1 MHASSTDL
9 NTRPATTA
17 KPRPVPMSRPAAIK
31 LVDLLATSDE
41 FRDEFMHDARTALES
56 WHFDQHTIDFFWFD
70 CKIGITR
77 LASKETIASA
87 REEILAMLA
96 AGFDQTTPQLDA
108 GLNGRRTLK

>member
-41 FRDEFMHDARTALES
+41 FRADFMRDARSALES
-56 WHFDQHTIDFFWFD
+56 WHFDQHCVDYFWFD

-87 REEILAMLA
+87 REEIVAMLT
-96 AGFDQTTPQLDA
+96 AGFNQTVPQLDT
-108 GLNGRRTLK
+108 GLETRRTLK

>member
-1 MHASSTDL
+1 MH
-9 NTRPATTA
+9 NTLTERTQQTNKART
-17 KPRPVPMSRPAAIK
+17 VPMTRQAAVK

-41 FRDEFMHDARTALES
+41 FRDEFMLDARTALES